1 MFLFESFTYN
11 EEEAKKLY
19 GSSFRSAWS
28 WIDDVLRDEDYIS

>member
-11 EEEAKKLY
+11 EEDARKIY

-28 WIDDVLRDEDYIS
+28 WIEDVVMDENFIS

>member
-1 MFLFESFTYN
+1 MFLFESFAYN

-28 WIDDVLRDEDYIS
+28 WIKDVVMDKKYIS